1 MEFEFPL
8 PTSDKMAEFEAITEP
23 MFSQIINNLNENKRL
38 ALLRDGLLPKLM
50 SGEIDVSSVIL

>member
-8 PTSDKMAEFEAITEP
+8 PIAEKMADFEEITEP

-38 ALLRDGLLPKLM
+38 ALLRDSLLPKLM
-50 SGEIDVSSVIL
+50 SGDLDVSSIDL